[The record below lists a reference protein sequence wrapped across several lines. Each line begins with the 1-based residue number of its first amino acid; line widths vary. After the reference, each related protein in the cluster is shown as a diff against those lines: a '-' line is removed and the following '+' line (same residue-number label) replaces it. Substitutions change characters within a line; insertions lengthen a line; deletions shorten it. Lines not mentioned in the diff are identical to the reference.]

1 MRKRVFGRE
10 FKLEAIKLA
19 QGQALVTMGSRAT
32 RVSSRWSCAETRS
45 VAEQPT

>member
-19 QGQALVTMGSRAT
+19 QGQALVTMGSRDA
-32 RVSSRWSCAETRS
+32 S
-45 VAEQPT
+45 VIALELRRDSQRG